1 MTDPRLSKLADV
13 LVEYSTAVKP
23 GDWVQVYYHPLAE
36 MLAGEVYRAVLQTG
50 GHPTSLVDSELLNEI
65 VHRYGT
71 DQQLTWLSPLEKMA
85 YEKADI
91 GIVLMASEN
100 TRYLSSLDP
109 EKQQKRAEGQGE
121 LLKILTSRTA
131 VGDFRWVLTQ
141 YPCPA
146 YAQDAKMSL
155 RDYQDFVFQSTYTD
169 QADPVKAWMEV
180 HDQQQG
186 VVEWLKGRKRV
197 TVKSPNADLTLSI
210 EGRDFINADGTYN
223 MPSGEVYT
231 SPVEDSAQG
240 WVKFTYPA
248 INLGREVLGA
258 QFEIENGRVV
268 KATAEKNQEFLQAIL
283 DTDEGARTIGEF
295 AIGTNY
301 GIQQF
306 TGSILYDEKIGGSFH
321 LAVGL
326 GFKEVGGNNESA
338 IHWDFI
344 CDIREESEIRVGGD
358 LLYQDGKFVI

>member
-1 MTDPRLSKLADV
+1 MSDPRLTKLADV
-13 LVEYSTAVKP
+13 LVDYSTAVKP
-23 GDWVQVYYHPLAE
+23 GEWVQVYYHPLAE
-36 MLAGEVYRAVLQTG
+36 GLAGEVYRAVLQAG
-50 GHPTSLVDSELLNEI
+50 GNPTSLVDSELLNETL
-65 VHRYGT
+65 HRYGS
-71 DQQLTWLSPLEKMA
+71 DQQLAWLSPLEKMA
-85 YEKADI
+85 YEDADV

-109 EKQQKRAEGQGE
+109 EIQQKRAESQGQ
-121 LLKILTSRTA
+121 LLKILTDRTA
-131 VGDFRWVLTQ
+131 AGDFRWVLTQ

-146 YAQDAKMSL
+146 YAQDANMSL
-155 RDYQDFVFQSTYTD
+155 KDYEDFIFRATFADQD
-169 QADPVKAWMEV
+169 DPLGAWKRV
-180 HDQQQG
+180 HDQQQQ
-186 VVEWLKGRKRV
+186 VVDWLKGRKQV

-231 SPVEDSAQG
+231 SPVEDTARG

-248 INLGREVLGA
+248 INFGREVLGA
-258 QFEIENGRVV
+258 RFELEGGRVV
-268 KATAEKNQEFLQAIL
+268 SATAEKNQEFLQAIL

-301 GIQQF
+301 SIQQF

-326 GFKEVGGNNESA
+326 GFQEIGGLNESA

-344 CDIREESEIRVGGD
+344 CDIRQDSEIRVDGD
-358 LLYQDGKFVI
+358 LLYKNGNFVI